1 MSKTIKRK
9 LNKVGSKRSISV
21 VIPVSIVKDLKWR
34 GRQRVQVSRVSGGVM
49 IRDAK
54 TKHRKK

>member
-9 LNKVGSKRSISV
+9 LTRVGGARSISV
-21 VIPVSIVKDLKWR
+21 VIPVSIVKDLKWKGKQKVEVKR
-34 GRQRVQVSRVSGGVM
+34 VSRGVM
-49 IRDAK
+49 ISDAK